1 MALRYART
9 SGGWNSTARWSTT
22 ASGATGAS
30 VPTSADDVIFT
41 NTNNVTITV
50 DSGYTGSCKS
60 LTINSGCTGGLYDG
74 GGTSTLQV
82 YGNMNIASTARFDPT
97 NTAFNWMAS
106 GTLTTNGHTGL
117 AVRSMSP
124 ASATATLTLADSVTL
139 VSGSFGMDRGTLA
152 IGAFNVTCSAFGTSS
167 AAYAKALTRTTGAI
181 YIFGASSCLTIRSGG
196 TYTWPSNNTPFYLTN
211 TSGTARYLDLS
222 GAGSTTTTAF
232 NITVYGSGTVNL
244 NHSILSSGIA
254 SYVNNLTFDS
264 TFTGSVV
271 PFYTSPY
278 TQIFGSLQLSSSMSF
293 SSNNQIILAGSGSG
307 NLSSGGATLDCPLY
321 IDRSGGTVT
330 LTSNFTV
337 GATRTTIL
345 NQGTLALSTYTFNTG
360 IFSSNVSN
368 TRGVNFGSNG
378 RVSLTNTTAST
389 TILDISQM
397 TGFTRSGT
405 GDFYRTGSTTAT
417 ISMGN
422 TVQPTEANSCSL
434 TLAGSGGI
442 TISTGSVI
450 NSLDMSGMTA
460 AVTAPSA
467 LIVYGDFKTSSS
479 GVFTSGS
486 YSLQSSSTST
496 ITPNGGTVGY
506 LDINGTGTFTL
517 AGAFVATG
525 TGLYV
530 TKGTFNTGSFSVTT
544 TYFQSTGVNT
554 RSISLGSS
562 TVTVTGSTSTAWQVG
577 STGLTLSAGTS
588 TVSMNSSSPKGF
600 VGGGKTY
607 YVLSQTGTGT
617 LTIDNSNTFNTL
629 TNTVYPTTITF
640 TSGTTQTITN
650 NFGLSGVLG
659 SLVTINSTAFA
670 SPFTLSKSSGTVSV
684 NYVSVNSSTATG
696 GATWLSLLTNGNI
709 NGDAYNSGWIF
720 TLASG
725 QMLMMFQ

>member
-1 MALRYART
+1 
-9 SGGWNSTARWSTT
+9 
-22 ASGATGAS
+22 
-30 VPTSADDVIFT
+30 
-41 NTNNVTITV
+41 
-50 DSGYTGSCKS
+50 
-60 LTINSGCTGGLYDG
+60 
-74 GGTSTLQV
+74 
-82 YGNMNIASTARFDPT
+82 
-97 NTAFNWMAS
+97 
-106 GTLTTNGHTGL
+106 
-117 AVRSMSP
+117 
-124 ASATATLTLADSVTL
+124 
-139 VSGSFGMDRGTLA
+139 
-152 IGAFNVTCSAFGTSS
+152 
-167 AAYAKALTRTTGAI
+167 
-181 YIFGASSCLTIRSGG
+181 
-196 TYTWPSNNTPFYLTN
+196 
-211 TSGTARYLDLS
+211 
-222 GAGSTTTTAF
+222 
-232 NITVYGSGTVNL
+232 
-244 NHSILSSGIA
+244 
-254 SYVNNLTFDS
+254 
-264 TFTGSVV
+264 
-271 PFYTSPY
+271 
-278 TQIFGSLQLSSSMSF
+278 
-293 SSNNQIILAGSGSG
+293 
-307 NLSSGGATLDCPLY
+307 
-321 IDRSGGTVT
+321 
-330 LTSNFTV
+330 
-337 GATRTTIL
+337 
-345 NQGTLALSTYTFNTG
+345 
-360 IFSSNVSN
+360 
-368 TRGVNFGSNG
+368 
-378 RVSLTNTTAST
+378 
-389 TILDISQM
+389 
-397 TGFTRSGT
+397 
-405 GDFYRTGSTTAT
+405 
-417 ISMGN
+417 MGN

-600 VGGGKTY
+600 VGGGQTY